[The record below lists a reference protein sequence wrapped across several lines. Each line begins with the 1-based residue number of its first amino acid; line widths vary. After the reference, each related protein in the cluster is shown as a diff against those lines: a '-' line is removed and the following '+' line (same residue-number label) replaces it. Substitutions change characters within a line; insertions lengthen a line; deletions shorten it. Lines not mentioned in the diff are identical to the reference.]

1 MMIKLKDIL
10 AEIFQN
16 IKEASEIQQASPD
29 SSADWLETFNDMPR
43 VVDDVD
49 LFEQIVSPI
58 VNQTQKYVMFNKF
71 ITQDGVEDFNFYPND
86 NQEIIVLARKAD
98 LQPLSAYNDGQ
109 IFYYIDLDIF
119 EIWNKERGILTLT
132 TDYKARPGR
141 DKIKFRYIHAADS
154 NSRIDPSASNIVDL
168 YLLTKAYDTNFRLWL
183 TEEIQARPL
192 PPSSDQLFINYS
204 SQLNQIKSLSDE
216 IIYHPVK
223 YKILFGKNA
232 NDDLKA
238 TFKVVK
244 NPDAVL
250 NDNDIKARVIAAV
263 AQFFALENWEF
274 GETFYFSELSSYVMN
289 RMAPDLVTFVIVP
302 FQDSQAFGSLFEIKA
317 EADEIFISGATVEDV
332 EIIDAITASR
342 LKAGGSVVT
351 QSTTTNVGIQS
362 IGYNN

>member
-1 MMIKLKDIL
+1 
-10 AEIFQN
+10 
-16 IKEASEIQQASPD
+16 
-29 SSADWLETFNDMPR
+29 
-43 VVDDVD
+43 V
-49 LFEQIVSPI
+49 FEV
-58 VNQTQKYVMFNKF
+58 
-71 ITQDGVEDFNFYPND
+71 
-86 NQEIIVLARKAD
+86 
-98 LQPLSAYNDGQ
+98 
-109 IFYYIDLDIF
+109 
-119 EIWNKERGILTLT
+119 WNKERGILELT
-132 TDYKARPGR
+132 TEYKARLGR

-183 TEEIQARPL
+183 LEEIASKPL

-250 NDNDIKARVIAAV
+250 NDNDIKARVVAAMT
-263 AQFFALENWEF
+263 QFFALENWEF

-302 FQDSQAFGSLFEIKA
+302 FQDSQSFGSLFEIKA
-317 EADEIFISGATVEDV
+317 EADEIFISGATVDNI

-342 LKAGGSVVT
+342 LKSNGNVVT
-351 QSTTTNVGIQS
+351 QTSTANVGIQS
-362 IGYNN
+362 TGYIS